1 MKLSD
6 ELDVLSETW
15 RIVQDWKDF
24 EVRKYLGRFGF
35 YGEEVFKKV
44 RELSGGELTR
54 LALAKILLE
63 RPNVLILDEPT
74 NNLDVL
80 TIQSLE
86 KTLKEYKGAIIF
98 VSHDEYFIKNI
109 ADKFI
114 LIDDGESIESKELN
128 DILDNIKSSSF
139 KLDKK
144 KVQNISYKEK
154 NRIKNRI
161 KSLNNQLLY
170 VRSQADTLF
179 KKLDKVEFN
188 LFEFGDDYNKV
199 IELMEEKSELE
210 KRLLELE
217 NMEKGIVEE
226 LFELEKNKDFS

>member
-1 MKLSD
+1 MWKDNSFEDIDGGEIDFYSGKVEWGGYNVKVGYLDQVVMKLSD

-86 KTLKEYKGAIIF
+86 KTLKEYKG
-98 VSHDEYFIKNI
+98 
-109 ADKFI
+109 
-114 LIDDGESIESKELN
+114 
-128 DILDNIKSSSF
+128 
-139 KLDKK
+139 
-144 KVQNISYKEK
+144 
-154 NRIKNRI
+154 
-161 KSLNNQLLY
+161 
-170 VRSQADTLF
+170 
-179 KKLDKVEFN
+179 
-188 LFEFGDDYNKV
+188 GDHF
-199 IELMEEKSELE
+199 
-210 KRLLELE
+210 R
-217 NMEKGIVEE
+217 
-226 LFELEKNKDFS
+226 FT